1 MSKFLNDPG
10 TKNFLPLRSNGEFDI
25 DAYLE
30 LLKLNISYNKEQVS
44 SCNKLLLET
53 IKQRGKIIF
62 CGNGGSFGIASHLS
76 CDFGKGL
83 KRFYDNIKVVCLGCN
98 QPLFSALSNDFGFDN
113 ALSSELEMLG
123 SENDLLIAISSSGNS
138 PNIINC
144 VKQAKKQRIKT
155 IGLSGFDGGDL
166 KLKSDISIHFDVTN
180 YPLVELLH
188 QNFLDLLCLS
198 LFKPEK

>member
-1 MSKFLNDPG
+1 MNKFENDPG
-10 TKNFLPLRSNGEFDI
+10 TKNILPLDNNGEFDI

-30 LLKLNISYNKEQVS
+30 LLKLNINTNNENIN
-44 SCNKLLLET
+44 SCKDLLLET
-53 IKQRGKIIF
+53 IKSNGKIIF

-83 KRFYDNIKVVCLGCN
+83 KRFYKNIRVVCLGCN
-98 QPLFSALSNDFGFDN
+98 QPLFTALSNDYGFEN

-123 SENDLLIAISSSGNS
+123 IENDLLIAISSSGRS
-138 PNIINC
+138 LNISNC
-144 VKQAKKQRIKT
+144 IKQAKKQKIKT

-166 KLKSDISIHFDVTN
+166 KQNSDIPIHFNVKN

-198 LFKPEK
+198 LFKSKK